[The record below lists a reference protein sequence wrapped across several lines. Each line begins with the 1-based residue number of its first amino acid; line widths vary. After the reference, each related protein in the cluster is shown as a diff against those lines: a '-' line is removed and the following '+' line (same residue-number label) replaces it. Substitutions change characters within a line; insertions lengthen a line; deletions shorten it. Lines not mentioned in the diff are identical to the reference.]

1 MPVYCSLTWNVFRDA
16 VAKFYEVKYLIKK
29 MKDKWVRFD
38 ECELY
43 QRKAMLSWK
52 KLLLRL
58 RAVVYIPTPFGE
70 LTSQMMAF
78 SEGAA
83 WAVWP
88 QALPREKGQV
98 LLSKCPAYTQ
108 AALPEPGTERAV
120 SKRDITN
127 SYILLITRA
136 GTSSFLWRR
145 WMGPE
150 QFVFLLFSKLS
161 VSNHHDTFMLKNLKY
176 IVANC
181 RKQTQGYFC
190 HVYLWKGQ
198 EFSGAALWEQCVPH
212 HHTRGA
218 AVLPVA
224 GGISGMRW

>member
-78 SEGAA
+78 NEGAA

-136 GTSSFLWRR
+136 GTSSFLSKKVDGTRTICILT
-145 WMGPE
+145 
-150 QFVFLLFSKLS
+150 LLQTPFSFKPS
-161 VSNHHDTFMLKNLKY
+161 W
-176 IVANC
+176 
-181 RKQTQGYFC
+181 YF
-190 HVYLWKGQ
+190 YG
-198 EFSGAALWEQCVPH
+198 EEP
-212 HHTRGA
+212 
-218 AVLPVA
+218 
-224 GGISGMRW
+224 